1 LNLRPTTKSWSQP
14 MALSAHA
21 NAVLQLLVVP
31 YAGSVALLA
40 DTILT
45 SPTPWRAAHV
55 DRVHPGT
62 PGPPHGATPP
72 PTARTEDLV
81 RVFIILMIACP
92 PHSSSCAPRS
102 PTSAAG
108 SWRTPSTPPSST
120 PPKPACTQCPVCRT
134 SNSCTS
140 WVGHRMR
147 AEVAVLVDARL
158 TDAAINVST
167 AGPHGEEQHQRLT
180 HHD

>member
-1 LNLRPTTKSWSQP
+1 

-81 RVFIILMIACP
+81 CGDEIA
-92 PHSSSCAPRS
+92 SL
-102 PTSAAG
+102 AAG
-108 SWRTPSTPPSST
+108 GLPMTYVPTISRPDDPANRAWKGRT
-120 PPKPACTQCPVCRT
+120 
-134 SNSCTS
+134 
-140 WVGHRMR
+140 GR
-147 AEVAVLVDARL
+147 AETVLASVLRSAELPPDSLSAYLCGNPGMVA
-158 TDAAINVST
+158 AAEIALLAHGVAPADIHAERYWT
-167 AGPHGEEQHQRLT
+167 AAGT
-180 HHD
+180 TA